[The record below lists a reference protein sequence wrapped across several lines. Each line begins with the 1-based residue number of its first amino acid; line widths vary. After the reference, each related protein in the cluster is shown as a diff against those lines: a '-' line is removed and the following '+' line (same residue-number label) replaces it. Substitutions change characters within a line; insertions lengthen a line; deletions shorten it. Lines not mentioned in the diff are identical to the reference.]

1 MANMISCRICGKE
14 NFFENLKCSSCN
26 ALIRE
31 RVPSINLGET
41 TLYLLIEPKFAI
53 QRVFLSEK
61 KNYLSLLLFLFSLK
75 LTFIT
80 FYLIKITD
88 LELVTLNLPQFIIL
102 FIIVHLTIIH
112 LISFFAKIFIQA
124 TEKIKIKYKNYLALY
139 VYSFLYFSISL
150 LILIPIEIMQ
160 FGLYLFSSNPSI
172 FEINKTK
179 SFLLLFLE
187 LIMIL
192 YSFYLFVR
200 SNNLIINN
208 GLKSL
213 FITIVIL
220 VFQIILTTIII
231 GYIKNV
237 V

>member
-14 NFFENLKCSSCN
+14 NFFESLKCSSCN

-31 RVPSINLGET
+31 RVSSINLGET
-41 TLYLLIEPKFAI
+41 TLYLLLEPKFAI

-102 FIIVHLTIIH
+102 SIIVHLTIIH

-179 SFLLLFLE
+179 SYLLLFLE
-187 LIMIL
+187 LTMIF
-192 YSFYLFVR
+192 YSFYLFVK
-200 SNNLIINN
+200 SNNLIINSR
-208 GLKSL
+208 LKSL

-220 VFQIILTTIII
+220 VFQIILMTIII
-231 GYIKNV
+231 GCIKNV